1 MNRIEALRQQ
11 VEQIN
16 SADLQGLVDLY
27 EAFIGY
33 VPFEE
38 GVPVVSSVLREDLLD
53 YVKEECYEMGIHVS
67 EVGL

>member
-27 EAFIGY
+27 EDLIGFDP
-33 VPFEE
+33 VAV

-53 YVKEECYEMGIHVS
+53 YVKEECYSMGIHVS

>member
-1 MNRIEALRQQ
+1 MDRIEALRHLVQ
-11 VEQIN
+11 QIN

-27 EAFIGY
+27 EDLIGFDP
-33 VPFEE
+33 VAV

-53 YVKEECYEMGIHVS
+53 YVKEECYSMGIHVS

>member
-1 MNRIEALRQQ
+1 MNRIEALRHL

-27 EAFIGY
+27 ETFIGY

-38 GVPVVSSVLREDLLD
+38 GVPVVSTVLREDLLD

>member
-1 MNRIEALRQQ
+1 MNRIEALRQRVQ
-11 VEQIN
+11 QIN

-27 EAFIGY
+27 EALIGFDPMA
-33 VPFEE
+33 V

>member
-1 MNRIEALRQQ
+1 MNRLDALRQQ

-27 EAFIGY
+27 EAFIGFDP
-33 VPFEE
+33 VAV
-38 GVPVVSSVLREDLLD
+38 GVPVVSRVLREDLLD
-53 YVKEECYEMGIHVS
+53 YVKEECYEMGIHVG